1 MDVMGVSQMSI
12 SSQQRSHGQ
21 PYEGPQLASRGDQ
34 EGQGAHEGQRDD
46 AGLPEERYLDREESM
61 LRFNERVLELAEDE
75 SVPLLER
82 VRFLAIFANNLDEFF
97 MVRVAGLVRRM
108 VAGFPVEGTGV
119 RMPRQVL
126 GNTLELAGELTVRHA
141 RAFSE
146 RILPEL
152 ASHGIEILRW
162 KELSADERD
171 RLSELFRQRIYPV
184 LTPLVVDP
192 AHPFPFI
199 SGLSL
204 NLAVMI
210 ADPRTD
216 ATVFARVKVPPL
228 LPRFLAVSQN
238 RYVPIEDV
246 IAAHMA
252 DLFGGVEVLEH
263 HVFRVTRI
271 RDLEVDED
279 LTENLLQAM
288 ERELVRRRFEP
299 AVRLEVEETM
309 SGDVLERL
317 VTELDIDARAVYRV
331 PGPLDLSGLFAIAD
345 LNIGELRYPAF
356 VPSSLAVS
364 QDGSIFTTIAERDI
378 LVQHPYDSFAAS
390 VERLIEEAAE
400 DPGVLAIKQTLYR
413 TSGKSPIVDALIEA
427 AEAGKQVVVV
437 VEIKARFDERANI
450 AWARKLEEAGCH
462 VVYGFVGLK
471 THCKMALIVRQEAD
485 GTLRR
490 YCHLGTGNYHPTT
503 ARVYEDFG
511 LLTADPV
518 VGEDVTAL
526 FNHLTGYS
534 RPGSHRRLLVA
545 PESLRNGIVS
555 RIDRQAER
563 QRAGLPARVVFKCNA
578 LVDEAVMDALYRAS
592 QAGVPVDLWIRS
604 ICALRP
610 GITGLSDNIRVR
622 SVVGRFLEHSRIYAF
637 GVGEDEDSQVWIG
650 SADMMHRNLDR
661 RVELLVQV
669 ADPGHQRRL
678 RGLLDLGL
686 DDSTSS
692 WWLRPDGYW
701 TRHNLDGSGNP
712 LRDIQET
719 LVSQRRARSADE
731 SGLRRGQRRPPGAR
745 PGGDPDPVSEAI
757 LAAGAVVWRPAADE
771 ADEVEVLL
779 VHRPKYDDWSLP
791 KGKREPGEHVLLTA
805 VREVHE
811 ETSVRPVLGPRL
823 RRVEY
828 VVSGRPKQVDYWSA
842 LAAGDRAA
850 ASHEV
855 DAVAWLPWPHERGR
869 LSYPHDADVIA
880 SLRPRR
886 TVPLILV
893 RHASAGQKG
902 SLPGDDLLR
911 PLDAEGAADAVLLA
925 DLLACFA
932 PTARV
937 ISSAALRCIQTV
949 RPYAAA
955 FGGSVEAEAAL
966 AVPGGD
972 GDNPFDR
979 TDQAGRVRRLIR
991 GLVTAAEPTV
1001 VCLHRENLPIALA
1014 AACSALGARPAATDP
1029 GAWLP
1034 KGAFYVVHV
1043 AAGEMA
1049 GLERYEL

>member
-1 MDVMGVSQMSI
+1 MGAMGVSQMSVPPAEG
-12 SSQQRSHGQ
+12 SYQG
-21 PYEGPQLASRGDQ
+21 PYEVPAEGPPPADQADEAASSGRGDRPR
-34 EGQGAHEGQRDD
+34 EMT
-46 AGLPEERYLDREESM
+46 LPEERYLDREESW

-75 SVPLLER
+75 SAPLLER
-82 VRFLAIFANNLDEFF
+82 VRFLAIFATNLDEFF

-119 RMPRQVL
+119 RLPRQVL
-126 GNTLELAGELTVRHA
+126 ENTLELAGELTVRHA

-146 RILPEL
+146 RVNPEL

-162 KELSADERD
+162 KELSGSERD
-171 RLSELFRQRIYPV
+171 SLSDLFRQRIYPV

-210 ADPRTD
+210 ADPKTD
-216 ATVFARVKVPPL
+216 TTVFARVKVPPL
-228 LPRFLAVSQN
+228 LPRFLAVAQN

-246 IAAHMA
+246 IAAHLT
-252 DLFGGVEVLEH
+252 DLFGGVEIIEH
-263 HVFRVTRI
+263 HAFRVTRI

-279 LTENLLQAM
+279 ITENLLQAM

-299 AVRLEVEETM
+299 AVRLEVEDTM
-309 SGDVLERL
+309 SADVLDKL

-356 VPSSLAVS
+356 VPSSLPVS
-364 QDGSIFTTIAERDI
+364 KDSSIFTAIAERDI

-390 VERLIEEAAE
+390 VERLVEEAAE

-462 VVYGFVGLK
+462 VVYGVVGLK

-534 RPGSHRRLLVA
+534 RPGSYQRLLVA
-545 PESLRNGIVS
+545 PEELRNGIVS
-555 RIDRQAER
+555 RIDRQAELSR
-563 QRAGLPARVVFKCNA
+563 SGQPARIAFKSNA
-578 LVDEAVMDALYRAS
+578 LVDEVVIDALYEAS
-592 QAGVPVDLWIRS
+592 RAGVTVDLWIRG
-604 ICALRP
+604 ICSLRP
-610 GITGLSDNIRVR
+610 GIPGLSENIRVR
-622 SVVGRFLEHSRIYAF
+622 SILGRFLEHSRIYAF
-637 GVGEDEDSQVWIG
+637 GAGQDSDSEIWIG

-661 RVELLVQV
+661 RVELLVHV

-686 DDSTSS
+686 DDGTAS
-692 WWLRPDGYW
+692 WWLNPDGHW
-701 TRHNLDGSGNP
+701 TRHHRDRRGRP

-719 LVSQRRARSADE
+719 LVRERRIRSADE
-731 SGLRRGQRRPPGAR
+731 WA
-745 PGGDPDPVSEAI
+745 E
-757 LAAGAVVWRPAADE
+757 
-771 ADEVEVLL
+771 
-779 VHRPKYDDWSLP
+779 
-791 KGKREPGEHVLLTA
+791 EHHT
-805 VREVHE
+805 
-811 ETSVRPVLGPRL
+811 
-823 RRVEY
+823 
-828 VVSGRPKQVDYWSA
+828 
-842 LAAGDRAA
+842 
-850 ASHEV
+850 
-855 DAVAWLPWPHERGR
+855 
-869 LSYPHDADVIA
+869 
-880 SLRPRR
+880 
-886 TVPLILV
+886 
-893 RHASAGQKG
+893 
-902 SLPGDDLLR
+902 
-911 PLDAEGAADAVLLA
+911 
-925 DLLACFA
+925 
-932 PTARV
+932 
-937 ISSAALRCIQTV
+937 
-949 RPYAAA
+949 
-955 FGGSVEAEAAL
+955 
-966 AVPGGD
+966 
-972 GDNPFDR
+972 
-979 TDQAGRVRRLIR
+979 
-991 GLVTAAEPTV
+991 
-1001 VCLHRENLPIALA
+1001 
-1014 AACSALGARPAATDP
+1014 
-1029 GAWLP
+1029 
-1034 KGAFYVVHV
+1034 
-1043 AAGEMA
+1043 
-1049 GLERYEL
+1049 